1 MLVALQILFSIKKG
15 FKASKLLNEFK
26 PIPQV
31 LKNIK
36 VKNKSIIYSKICKK
50 AINTTKNLIKN
61 KGRILVRASGTENK
75 IRIMVESEN
84 KILIK
89 KCINLVARSIKN

>member
-1 MLVALQILFSIKKG
+1 MGETGLLAHSGQERG
-15 FKASKLLNEFK
+15 FVS
-26 PIPQV
+26 